1 MISHVPA
8 PPPRDQ
14 RLDVVRGWL
23 QLTIF
28 FSHSFGSFAGTWLVY
43 GSWGLSDSSEQ
54 FVFLS
59 GLALGSVYARIA
71 ARDGVPAAVWDM
83 GRRTLRLY
91 RTHLI
96 VFALFAVM
104 IFAAGAVFPDEADRL
119 GWGFLFRD
127 PLRAVPAALTMLYQP
142 VQMGI
147 LPIFIWSMLLL
158 PGFDALQRRF
168 GDAALAAPIA
178 VYLLAR
184 LTGLAA
190 PSLGPDTGI
199 AFNPFAWQLVY
210 LLGAWIGRRRL
221 LRGRA
226 LPMLDR
232 WSPLVTVGAVG
243 MLAFGLVARLQWE
256 GYTSWPVLDPSV
268 WVGKEDLAPARLLHG
283 LALAWLV
290 ACFVP
295 VNAPWMHTRAGL
307 VLAAIGRHSLQVFC
321 VGLFLAWGLTAA
333 FRLWPGAQ
341 WWLDPVLIALGTA
354 VLAAVG
360 WRLDAP
366 IRRRLRNAAVIGRV
380 VSL

>member
-1 MISHVPA
+1 M
-8 PPPRDQ
+8 
-14 RLDVVRGWL
+14 
-23 QLTIF
+23 
-28 FSHSFGSFAGTWLVY
+28 
-43 GSWGLSDSSEQ
+43 
-54 FVFLS
+54 
-59 GLALGSVYARIA
+59 
-71 ARDGVPAAVWDM
+71 
-83 GRRTLRLY
+83 
-91 RTHLI
+91 
-96 VFALFAVM
+96 
-104 IFAAGAVFPDEADRL
+104 
-119 GWGFLFRD
+119 FRD
-127 PLRAVPAALTMLYQP
+127 PLRAVPAAVTMFYQP

-168 GDAALAAPIA
+168 GDAALAAPIG
-178 VYLLAR
+178 VYLLVR

-232 WSPLVTVGAVG
+232 WSPLVTMAAVG
-243 MLAFGLVARLQWE
+243 MLVFGLVARLQWE
-256 GYTSWPVLDPSV
+256 GYTAWPVLDPTF

-290 ACFVP
+290 ARFVP
-295 VNAPWMHTRAGL
+295 VDAPWMHGRVGL

-321 VGLFLAWGLTAA
+321 VGLFLAWGVTAA
-333 FRLWPGAQ
+333 FRLWPWAQ
-341 WWLDPVLIALGTA
+341 GWLDPVLIAVGAA

-366 IRRRLRNAAVIGRV
+366 IRKRLRTPAVARV
-380 VSL
+380 VSP